1 MKHVLEVPGS
11 YVLKFHVCVSGDAV
25 KDGLFDFQ
33 GMIRG
38 HNHFMPAGLRKRL
51 MKSRTQ
57 GKQTQLETNA
67 NRDFHLSL
75 KSKFKWNISSFQLVT
90 YFFWTLET
98 EFWQMVLLLE
108 ALTIS
113 FQVDE
118 DDPERDMTL
127 LEQLEQVDS

>member
-1 MKHVLEVPGS
+1 
-11 YVLKFHVCVSGDAV
+11 
-25 KDGLFDFQ
+25 
-33 GMIRG
+33 
-38 HNHFMPAGLRKRL
+38 
-51 MKSRTQ
+51 
-57 GKQTQLETNA
+57 
-67 NRDFHLSL
+67 
-75 KSKFKWNISSFQLVT
+75 
-90 YFFWTLET
+90 LET

>member
-11 YVLKFHVCVSGDAV
+11 YFFKFHFCVSGDAV

-67 NRDFHLSL
+67 NRDFRLSL